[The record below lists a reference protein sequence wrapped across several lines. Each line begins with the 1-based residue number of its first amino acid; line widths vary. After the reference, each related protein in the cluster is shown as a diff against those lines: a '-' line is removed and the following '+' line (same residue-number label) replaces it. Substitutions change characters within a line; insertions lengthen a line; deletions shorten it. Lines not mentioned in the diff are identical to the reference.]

1 MPQQRDAAIS
11 IARGLG
17 IIVVVLGHCYDP
29 FSWYPIYSYHMAL
42 FFLLSGFVFNPAHR
56 ADAPGYVRR
65 RAKRLLAPYFLYNL
79 LFAGLTL
86 ACAAGLGL
94 WTDIRPLSFRALV
107 YEPLTT
113 GHQFPL
119 FNGGW
124 FLVTLF
130 FVQLAFLFLPRLV
143 GSDAPGRVL
152 GATGA
157 MALACVL
164 TGQWFDVPPV
174 VNQIGKVG
182 FGLFFYAC
190 GFQARRWPG
199 LEGLFTLRWLSAS
212 VLGAVV
218 LACLGATTKYN
229 LSALSFP
236 GNALLVFFTSL
247 SGSYL
252 VLFLARHLAQSARP
266 DNVLILLGDNTV
278 PIMCL
283 HLLCF
288 FLLNCVLIP
297 ASGADPA
304 QLGNTL
310 SAVNAP
316 RLFPLYVAAGL
327 FGPIGLT
334 RAAASLG
341 AGVRRRL
348 QGGVGHP
355 AP

>member
-1 MPQQRDAAIS
+1 MTQPRDAAIS

-17 IIVVVLGHCYDP
+17 ITLVVLGHCYDP
-29 FSWYPIYSYHMAL
+29 FSWYPIYSYHMAF

-65 RAKRLLAPYFLYNL
+65 RARRLLAPYFLYNL

-94 WTDIRPLSFRALV
+94 WTDLHPLSLRALV

-130 FVQLAFLFLPRLV
+130 FVQLAYLFLPRLLGGDV
-143 GSDAPGRVL
+143 PAREL

-157 MALACVL
+157 LALVCILA
-164 TGQWFDVPPV
+164 GKFFDLSPV
-174 VNQIGKVG
+174 ASQIGKVG

-199 LEGLFTLRWLSAS
+199 FGAAFTARGLGLS
-212 VLGAVV
+212 VLCAVV
-218 LACLGATTKYN
+218 LASLRVETNYN
-229 LSALSFP
+229 LSTMSFH

-252 VLFLARHLAQSARP
+252 ALFLARTLARTARP
-266 DNVLILLGDNTV
+266 GNLLILLGENTV

-283 HLLCF
+283 HLLFF
-288 FLLNCVLIP
+288 FLLNALLIP
-297 ASGADPA
+297 ISGADPA
-304 QLGNTL
+304 LLGNTL
-310 SAVNAP
+310 YSVNAP
-316 RLFPLYVAAGL
+316 RLFPLYAAAGL

-334 RAAASLG
+334 RAAAALRARLAARLG
-341 AGVRRRL
+341 R
-348 QGGVGHP
+348 QP
-355 AP
+355 